1 MIQEMMASYT
11 TDILIGY
18 MKAGIIGWIVWFA
31 AAFVY
36 VLLSFGTKLELY
48 HVDEKGEKKGPSFL
62 GILRII
68 AWPYGMLYLTHEL
81 VKHVDNKLSGKE

>member
-18 MKAGIIGWIVWFA
+18 MKAGVIGWIVWFV

-36 VLLSFGTKLELY
+36 VFLSFGTNLELY
-48 HVDEKGEKKGPSFL
+48 HVDKKGEKKGLSFW
-62 GILRII
+62 GILQII

-81 VKHVDNKLSGKE
+81 VKHVDKKLSEKE